1 VKNYDVIVLGLGAMG
16 SSALHQL
23 ASKNVSVLGI
33 DQYDPPHRL
42 GSTHGESRITRLA
55 CGEGTMYSALAKR
68 SHRIWTELEEELDV
82 ELLKLNG
89 LAVIGGPRGAHR
101 HHNLRFVETTEEAAE
116 LAGVSYERLL
126 PAELMARHPAFRV
139 SDDEK
144 VYYDKDSGYVMPE
157 ACIRA
162 QLVRA
167 RQQKADIKVNERVIS
182 FEDSSGGV
190 RVTTDRG
197 VYHAGQL
204 IITAGPWLPQLLRSS
219 AATTKV
225 KFTVRRQVLYWFAL
239 ADRKALQ
246 MYKPENFPVYIWMV
260 PDREQ
265 NIYGFPALGGVS
277 DGMKV
282 ATEQEIT
289 ENTPEDVS
297 RFVSEEERRE
307 MYDTYVEPFFNG
319 VTSQCVRAEVC
330 LYTLVKDARFI
341 IDRHPDKQNVLVAS
355 PCSGHGFKHSGGI
368 GEVLTQLALREAV
381 PNDIDMEY
389 FSWQGPAKEKAA

>member
-1 VKNYDVIVLGLGAMG
+1 MTKYDVIVLGLGAMG
-16 SSALHQL
+16 SAALYQL

-68 SHRIWTELEEELDV
+68 SHRIWTELEKELDV
-82 ELLKLNG
+82 DLMRLNG

-101 HHNLRFVETTEEAAE
+101 HHNRRFVETTEEAAE
-116 LAGVSYERLL
+116 LAGVSYERLS
-126 PAELMARHPAFRV
+126 PAELMARHPAFRIA
-139 SDDEK
+139 DDEK

-157 ACIRA
+157 ACVRA

-167 RQQKADIKVNERVIS
+167 RQRNADIKTNERVIS
-182 FEDSSGGV
+182 YESMSGGV
-190 RVTTDRG
+190 RVTTERG
-197 VYHAGQL
+197 VYDAGQL
-204 IITAGPWLPQLLRSS
+204 IITAGPWLPQLLKASIP
-219 AATTKV
+219 V

-260 PDREQ
+260 PDRDQ
-265 NIYGFPALGGVS
+265 NIYGFPAIGGVS

-282 ATEQEIT
+282 ATEQELT
-289 ENTPEDVS
+289 EDTPESASRIVS
-297 RFVSEEERRE
+297 DEERSE
-307 MYDTYVEPFFNG
+307 MYETYVEPFFNG

-341 IDRHPDKQNVLVAS
+341 VDRHPDMQNVLVAS
-355 PCSGHGFKHSGGI
+355 PCSGHGFKHSGGV
-368 GEVLTQLALREAV
+368 GEVLTNLALGEVVA
-381 PNDIDMEY
+381 NDIDMRQ
-389 FSWQGPAKEKAA
+389 FSFQGPP